1 MGEVEPFFPPASKD
15 LKYMGSAGAGN
26 GNMEVDDDEDD
37 ERASVTTA
45 IQQPPSVTNSRK
57 HGRGEEG
64 ANGVSSGGE
73 KTGVPDKKKRRKT
86 GAPPT
91 PVAQTAADRPDGVDG
106 DRSMVDTLSGQS
118 PPVEEI
124 RPTTNGYSI
133 GVQVETV
140 TEITA
145 AETFVL
151 TDEEQKVNALA
162 WSPVESGKL
171 VSGARSSMAR
181 LWSIPEGPDAPSRRL
196 LDHSSTLTQKQEIT
210 AVQWSNDGTLLATAT
225 FDGTTKLWSPLGVPR
240 EVLTGRPLSILQ
252 LRWNK
257 TASILLTLYLDGSLL
272 AWDVGTGGVLQS
284 FKGKQE
290 VQEVQDVAWV
300 GDETFAAAG
309 IDGDIVIYEAKTGE
323 RRATFKGEGVEMLS
337 LAWDEFGKRL
347 VSGDARGRI
356 AVCRTQDI
364 HDSGVD

>member
-1 MGEVEPFFPPASKD
+1 
-15 LKYMGSAGAGN
+15 
-26 GNMEVDDDEDD
+26 MEVDDDEDD
-37 ERASVTTA
+37 ERASVATA

-73 KTGVPDKKKRRKT
+73 KAGVPDKKKRRKT

-91 PVAQTAADRPDGVDG
+91 PVAPTAADRPDGVDG
-106 DRSMVDTLSGQS
+106 DKAMVDTLSGQS

-145 AETFVL
+145 AEVSVL
-151 TDEEQKVNALA
+151 TNKEQKVNALA
-162 WSPVESGKL
+162 WSPTESGKL
-171 VSGARSSMAR
+171 VSGTRSSIAM
-181 LWSIPEGPDAPSRRL
+181 LWSIPEGLDTPPWL
-196 LDHSSTLTQKQEIT
+196 LDHESRLTQKQEIT
-210 AVQWSNDGTLLATAT
+210 AVQWSNDGKLLATAT
-225 FDGTTKLWSPLGVPR
+225 FDGTTKLWNPLGSPM
-240 EVLTGRPLSILQ
+240 EVLSGKPLSILQ

-257 TASILLTLYLDGSLL
+257 TSSILLTLYLDGSIL
-272 AWDVGTGGVLQS
+272 AWDVDTAGMLPN
-284 FKGKQE
+284 FEGKQE

-309 IDGDIVIYEAKTGE
+309 SGGDIVIYEAKTGGIRE
-323 RRATFKGEGVEMLS
+323 TFKGEGVGMLS
-337 LAWDEFGKRL
+337 LAWDEFGERL
-347 VSGDARGRI
+347 ASGDERGRI
-356 AVCRTQDI
+356 AVCLT
-364 HDSGVD
+364 